1 MIKNDSWD
9 GWKIE
14 KTEMQGKNREIWNAG
29 IWNAGIEEK
38 DEGIWNEGR
47 EREREYVNI
56 YRVNMLTYI
65 EWIC

>member
-47 EREREYVNI
+47 ERERE
-56 YRVNMLTYI
+56 RV
-65 EWIC
+65 C